1 METFLGGEKYAE
13 CVFSASFHGSV
24 FAILNRKPLYAL
36 QLGDGLDTR
45 VSDLLRSLGME
56 NRLVSADSDWENL
69 PPTDYAAVEQKIS
82 ALRNHSINFLRTN
95 MR

>member
-1 METFLGGEKYAE
+1 
-13 CVFSASFHGSV
+13 
-24 FAILNRKPLYAL
+24 
-36 QLGDGLDTR
+36 
-45 VSDLLRSLGME
+45 
-56 NRLVSADSDWENL
+56 VSADSDWENL